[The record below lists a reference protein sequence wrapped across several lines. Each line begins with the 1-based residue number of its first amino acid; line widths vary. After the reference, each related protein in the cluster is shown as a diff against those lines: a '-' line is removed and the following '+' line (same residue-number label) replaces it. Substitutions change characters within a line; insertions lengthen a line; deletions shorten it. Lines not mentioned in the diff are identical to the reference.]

1 MARELSHQ
9 HLQMYKPGG
18 KLHLLF
24 KRITIDPELSFEIR
38 VNDEVMVYYN
48 KKKILSIQKGK
59 KIEPLDE
66 GFYKPG
72 KGPSVDISDQN
83 NWRRQTEI
91 DKYLKEAKLFAY
103 KKDMKREFQL
113 QQNYSLG
120 NRDANERFLVIDMEW
135 QFAQSQI
142 AKEERIKK
150 TRIDLVVVDLR
161 PNQKGENDIYLTE
174 VKLGTDAL
182 EGSSGLQGHV
192 NSTHAIV
199 NSEYACKALID
210 DVKSILVQKHEL
222 GLITGILPALKYAA
236 KPKMMFILGHR
247 GQAEKEQ
254 LEAAMSRLSIPA
266 GLDNPVVIYSNTL
279 KPIVL

>member
-1 MARELSHQ
+1 MARELSPQ

-18 KLHLLF
+18 KLHLFF

-38 VNDEVMVYYN
+38 INDEVMVYYN

-59 KIEPLDE
+59 KIVPLDP
-66 GFYKPG
+66 GFYLPG
-72 KGPSVDISDQN
+72 KGPSVDISNQD

-135 QFAQSQI
+135 QFAQSEI

-150 TRIDLVVVDLR
+150 TRIDLVVVDLQ
-161 PNQKGENDIYLTE
+161 PNSNGENDIYLTE

-199 NSEYACKALID
+199 NSGFACKALVE

-222 GLITGILPALKYAA
+222 GLITGDLPELKYAS

-254 LEAAMSRLSIPA
+254 LEAAMSKLSIPA

-279 KPIVL
+279 KPIEL